1 MCMTL
6 SRNFEERAREC
17 KNSSSRAGVFREAVF
32 LSLKEREASLWMCPG
47 EVRESEMVTS
57 QWTEQDF

>member
-6 SRNFEERAREC
+6 SRNFEQRAREC

-32 LSLKEREASLWMCPG
+32 LSLKERG
-47 EVRESEMVTS
+47 EPVDVPRESQRERDGDIAV
-57 QWTEQDF
+57 D